1 MKKALSLL
9 LLACMLF
16 TLTACGST
24 AAPAATEA
32 PAEATEA
39 PAEATETPADATETP
54 TEVTAAEY
62 KLGMGVSVSLDSSET
77 NKAQVDATVAAV
89 VTDAEGKIV
98 LCRIDCAQNKMD
110 VTGGAVDTEATYI
123 TKRDLKFDYNM
134 VKYSDA
140 TLEWFEQ
147 VENLEN
153 WVVGKTA
160 EDIANIETKV
170 NEEGYNV
177 AVDEELF
184 ASCSISLEA
193 FQDAIVKACND
204 EKGSTFTTAD
214 AFTLGV
220 SAISNSK
227 ESVAAAD
234 SEDGN
239 AMVKMYTEFG
249 AAAVGADG
257 KILAALT
264 DAIQPKITVSAEG
277 DCQVNMT
284 VTLRMEYVT
293 TSMSFP
299 LPANAT
305 GITLNGASV
314 STSKT
319 SSATMVDISR
329 VVSGI
334 TGEIPLNF
342 SFTLPKSVGVVTVD
356 KERKLQLSVELLSGF
371 EFPVEQLSFV
381 ITETGPRRPR

>member
-16 TLTACGST
+16 TLTACGSA

-39 PAEATETPADATETP
+39 PAEATEAPAEATETP
-54 TEVTAAEY
+54 AETTAAEY

-134 VKYSDA
+134 VKYSNA

-277 DCQVNMT
+277 EILNKDFTATKRELGDDYNMVKYGNSIAEWDAQAKAFADYTVGMTADEVNAMET
-284 VTLRMEYVT
+284 RVNDHGYNVSADDTLY
-293 TSMSFP
+293 
-299 LPANAT
+299 
-305 GITLNGASV
+305 ASC
-314 STSKT
+314 TI
-319 SSATMVDISR
+319 D
-329 VVSGI
+329 I
-334 TGEIPLNF
+334 TGMRATIATAVNNA
-342 SFTLPKSVGVVTVD
+342 
-356 KERKLQLSVELLSGF
+356 R
-371 EFPVEQLSFV
+371 
-381 ITETGPRRPR
+381 

>member
-16 TLTACGST
+16 TLAACGST

-39 PAEATETPADATETP
+39 PAEATETPADAMETP

-123 TKRDLKFDYNM
+123 TKRDLKFDYNL
-134 VKYSDA
+134 VKYSNA

-277 DCQVNMT
+277 EILNKDFTATKRELGDDYNMVKYGNSIAEWDAQAKAFADYTVGMTADEVNAMET
-284 VTLRMEYVT
+284 RVNDHGYNVSADDTLY
-293 TSMSFP
+293 
-299 LPANAT
+299 
-305 GITLNGASV
+305 ASC
-314 STSKT
+314 TI
-319 SSATMVDISR
+319 D
-329 VVSGI
+329 I
-334 TGEIPLNF
+334 TGMRATIATAVNNA
-342 SFTLPKSVGVVTVD
+342 
-356 KERKLQLSVELLSGF
+356 R
-371 EFPVEQLSFV
+371 
-381 ITETGPRRPR
+381 

>member
-134 VKYSDA
+134 VKYSNA

-177 AVDEELF
+177 AVGEELF

-277 DCQVNMT
+277 EILNKDFTATKRELGDDYNMVKYGNSIAEWDAQAKAFADFTVGMTADEVNAMET
-284 VTLRMEYVT
+284 RVNDHSYNVSADDTLY
-293 TSMSFP
+293 
-299 LPANAT
+299 
-305 GITLNGASV
+305 ASC
-314 STSKT
+314 TI
-319 SSATMVDISR
+319 D
-329 VVSGI
+329 I
-334 TGEIPLNF
+334 TGMRATIATAVNNA
-342 SFTLPKSVGVVTVD
+342 
-356 KERKLQLSVELLSGF
+356 R
-371 EFPVEQLSFV
+371 
-381 ITETGPRRPR
+381 

>member
-24 AAPAATEA
+24 AAPSATEA

-39 PAEATETPADATETP
+39 PAEATETPADATEAP

-134 VKYSDA
+134 VKYSNA

-277 DCQVNMT
+277 EILNKDFTATKRELGDDYNMVKYGNSIAEWDAQAKAFADYTVGMTADEVNAMET
-284 VTLRMEYVT
+284 RVNDHGYNVSADDTLY
-293 TSMSFP
+293 
-299 LPANAT
+299 
-305 GITLNGASV
+305 ASC
-314 STSKT
+314 TI
-319 SSATMVDISR
+319 D
-329 VVSGI
+329 I
-334 TGEIPLNF
+334 TGMRATIATAVNNA
-342 SFTLPKSVGVVTVD
+342 
-356 KERKLQLSVELLSGF
+356 R
-371 EFPVEQLSFV
+371 
-381 ITETGPRRPR
+381 

>member
-54 TEVTAAEY
+54 TEATAAEY

-134 VKYSDA
+134 VKYSNA

-249 AAAVGADG
+249 AAAVGVDG

-277 DCQVNMT
+277 EILNKDFTATKRELGDDYNMVKYGNSIAEWDAQAKAFADYTVGMTADEVNAMET
-284 VTLRMEYVT
+284 RVNDHGYNVSADDTLY
-293 TSMSFP
+293 
-299 LPANAT
+299 
-305 GITLNGASV
+305 ASC
-314 STSKT
+314 TI
-319 SSATMVDISR
+319 D
-329 VVSGI
+329 I
-334 TGEIPLNF
+334 TGMRATIATAVNNA
-342 SFTLPKSVGVVTVD
+342 
-356 KERKLQLSVELLSGF
+356 R
-371 EFPVEQLSFV
+371 
-381 ITETGPRRPR
+381 